1 MVILY
6 YTLINFAFAI
16 IYYLFCVPKLAGLIQ
31 GTGFETFEET
41 FFFSA
46 QTLTTVGYGRISP
59 IGLFTNIV
67 ASLEAL
73 IGILTLALVTGLL
86 YGRFV
91 RPKAFVRFSHHALIA
106 PYKDGKSLMFRLTPI
121 KNATLSEVQIHVS
134 CSMMENV
141 DGNKISKYYELPLQM
156 NLIHTL
162 FISWTVVHPIN
173 EDGGLYGLSFL
184 KIWKNLILKCSSI
197 SKHLMKDFPIQ

>member
-1 MVILY
+1 MARTRFGKKAVENTGLNTATTEKYARFVNKNGQPNITMTFSSLSEGRNIYNYLINIPVWRFLLLVILY

-73 IGILTLALVTGLL
+73 IGILTLALE
-86 YGRFV
+86 
-91 RPKAFVRFSHHALIA
+91 KA
-106 PYKDGKSLMFRLTPI
+106 
-121 KNATLSEVQIHVS
+121 
-134 CSMMENV
+134 
-141 DGNKISKYYELPLQM
+141 
-156 NLIHTL
+156 
-162 FISWTVVHPIN
+162 
-173 EDGGLYGLSFL
+173 
-184 KIWKNLILKCSSI
+184 
-197 SKHLMKDFPIQ
+197 